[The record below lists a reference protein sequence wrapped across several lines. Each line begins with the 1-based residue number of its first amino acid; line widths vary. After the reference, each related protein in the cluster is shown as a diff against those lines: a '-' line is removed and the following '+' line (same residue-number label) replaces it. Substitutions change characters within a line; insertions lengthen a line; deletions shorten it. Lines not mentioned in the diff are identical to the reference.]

1 MEQSVEDYKVV
12 FEKEGVYLHT
22 NAKKMVQD
30 MSLPGFIRVVE
41 RAGVPALEWS
51 PLEEQGHGAPA
62 VLYSKKD
69 GEEGEDDTRF
79 DPGYEP
85 DWAVISTVKREH
97 PAGVRGS
104 GRWSFSLP
112 LSELY
117 SLRRARFSL
126 GRNFLVLTSRG
137 GHPLPPLHFHR
148 GGTRELL
155 RALQRYIILDQSP
168 VDGRLFLAYPHHS
181 GALSQS
187 FDKLQL
193 LEDGGSD
200 LVSVRFSVPRQSE
213 AAAPRRTAH
222 SCAFTRL
229 HAPSRAFTR
238 LHAPSRSCVC
248 QRFIQDPYAT
258 TFGGFSKVTNFFKAA
273 LRPPESGGSA
283 RHLDLPPQADDEPG
297 FELITCV
304 RSERTESSR
313 LSRPEEDLCTFVL
326 KGVKLG
332 PRPEVSRGPPLD
344 RWEEFLDPQGRVENP
359 ERVKDLVFRGV
370 RLQAAANLCGRLFPA
385 CGLFQGV
392 ASPLRKELWKFLL
405 GFYPWRSTAE
415 EREAILRSKTDEY
428 FRMKVQWK
436 SVSEEQEM
444 RNSILRGYR
453 NLIERDVSRTDRNN
467 TFFSGN
473 DNPGLTLLHDVLMTY
488 CMYNFDLGVR
498 CGRPR
503 WVEAVWRS
511 TDPLLHLL
519 LPGYVQGMSD
529 LLAPVLFVTQ
539 NEVESFWC
547 LTGFMDLLH
556 QNFEESQEAMKQ
568 QLLQLSVLLRAL
580 DPELCDFLR
589 LVGGGRRAD
598 SQDSGSL
605 CFCFRWLLIWFKR
618 EFSFEDIL
626 LLWEVL
632 WTRLPCEN
640 FHLLIACSILESQ
653 RGELIG
659 SDHDFNTILKHI
671 NELTMKLDLQQVL
684 RGAESIYL
692 QLTGCQDL
700 PLKVQQVLGRYS
712 PPSPEGSPDSRASE

>member
-1 MEQSVEDYKVV
+1 MGLTHLWFFQLI

-22 NAKKMVQD
+22 NAKKMLQD
-30 MSLPGFIRVVE
+30 TTLPGFIRVVE

-51 PLEEQGHGAPA
+51 PLEDEGRSAPA

-69 GEEGEDDTRF
+69 GEEGEDDTKF

-85 DWAVISTVKREH
+85 DWAVISTVKKDQQ
-97 PAGVRGS
+97 AAVKDS
-104 GRWSFSLP
+104 GQWSFSLP

-168 VDGRLFLAYPHHS
+168 MDGRLFLAYPHDS

-193 LEDGGSD
+193 MDDGGSD
-200 LVSVRFSVPRQSE
+200 LVS
-213 AAAPRRTAH
+213 
-222 SCAFTRL
+222 
-229 HAPSRAFTR
+229 
-238 LHAPSRSCVC
+238 
-248 QRFIQDPYAT
+248 RFIQDPYAT

-273 LRPPESGGSA
+273 LRPPDSTGGSRA
-283 RHLDLPPQADDEPG
+283 CRDPGLPPQADDEPG
-297 FELITCV
+297 FELITC
-304 RSERTESSR
+304 
-313 LSRPEEDLCTFVL
+313 
-326 KGVKLG
+326 GVELG
-332 PRPEVSRGPPLD
+332 PRPDVCRGPPLD
-344 RWEEFLDPQGRVENP
+344 RWEEFLDPEGRVKNP
-359 ERVKDLVFRGV
+359 ERIRDLVFRGGI
-370 RLQAAANLCGRLFPA
+370 AP
-385 CGLFQGV
+385 
-392 ASPLRKELWKFLL
+392 PLRKELWKFLL
-405 GFYPWRSTAE
+405 GFYPWNSTAK
-415 EREAILRSKTDEY
+415 EREDILRSKTDEY

-436 SVSEEQEM
+436 SVS
-444 RNSILRGYR
+444 
-453 NLIERDVSRTDRNN
+453 
-467 TFFSGN
+467 
-473 DNPGLTLLHDVLMTY
+473 
-488 CMYNFDLGVR
+488 
-498 CGRPR
+498 
-503 WVEAVWRS
+503 
-511 TDPLLHLL
+511 
-519 LPGYVQGMSD
+519 YVQGMSD

-547 LTGFMDLLH
+547 LTGFMELVH

-568 QLLQLSVLLRAL
+568 QLLQLSILLRAL
-580 DPELCDFLR
+580 DPELCDFL
-589 LVGGGRRAD
+589 D

-671 NELTMKLDLQQVL
+671 NELTMKLDVEEVLQ
-684 RGAESIYL
+684 GAEAIYL
-692 QLTGCQDL
+692 QLTRCQDL
-700 PLKVQQVLGRYS
+700 PLKVQQVLGLYS
-712 PPSPEGSPDSRASE
+712 PPSPEGSPESQTGETDHVLDQSRRSVAGFRPPPPPGPPPGPPDLP